1 MTQLAKFLDH
11 NSFEPWEVLFK
22 NFFERDAFF
31 EPAIST
37 KTSYPVDIYETPAGL
52 SIEVAVAGIAKEDID
67 ISTKNNVLY
76 VTHEKKEAKEGEHY
90 IQRGIAKRS
99 FNFGWKFDEE
109 KYDLSLIEAS
119 MDKGILEIKVPKLEE
134 KEIKT
139 NKIEI
144 K

>member
-11 NSFEPWEVLFK
+11 NTFEPWEVLFK

-37 KTSYPVDIYETPAGL
+37 KTSYPVDIYETSDGL
-52 SIEVAVAGIAKEDID
+52 SIEVAVAGIEKEDID
-67 ISTKNNVLY
+67 INTKNNVLH
-76 VTHEKKEAKEGEHY
+76 VTYEKKEAKEGEKY

-99 FNFGWKFDEE
+99 FNFAWKFDDE
-109 KYDLSLIEAS
+109 KYDLSKIEAK
-119 MDKGILEIKVPKLEE
+119 MDKGILEVIIPKTEQ
-134 KEIKT
+134 KEIKP

>member
-11 NSFEPWEVLFK
+11 NTFEPWEVLFK
-22 NFFERDAFF
+22 NFFERDTFF

-37 KTSYPVDIYETPAGL
+37 KTSYPVDIYETSNGL
-52 SIEVAVAGIAKEDID
+52 SIEVAVAGIEKENID
-67 ISTKNNVLY
+67 VNVKHNVLC
-76 VTHEKKEAKEGEHY
+76 VTYEKKEAKEGEHY

-99 FNFGWKFDEE
+99 FNFGWKFDDD

-119 MDKGILEIKVPKLEE
+119 MDKGILKINIPKIEE
-134 KEIKT
+134 KEVKT